1 MSTPELLIAHWGY
14 LAIFGVVILGNMG
27 LPIPEETIL
36 LLAGYLVWEGQLRLL
51 LVLLVGVLGAV
62 TGDNLG
68 YWIGRKFGRPAL
80 ERYGHWV
87 LVTPDR
93 LDAVQR
99 AVTRYGALTVFVARF
114 LPGLRFLAGP
124 VSGMT
129 GLRPLAFIAA
139 NVCGAAVYV
148 PTAVGLGYAVGYGF
162 GEQLA
167 RLKHLVGQAE
177 HLVLIVVLIT
187 TLLLA
192 ARARHTRRPRQ
203 TPRSNSPSAG
213 TP

>member
-1 MSTPELLIAHWGY
+1 MPTPELLIAHWGY
-14 LAIFGVVILGNMG
+14 LAIFGVVILGNTG

-36 LLAGYLVWEGQLRLL
+36 LLAGYLVWEGNLRLPW
-51 LVLLVGVLGAV
+51 VLAVGVLSAV

-80 ERYGHWV
+80 ERYGHWL

-99 AVTRYGALTVFVARF
+99 AVTRHGALAVFVARF
-114 LPGLRFLAGP
+114 VPGLRFLAGP

-129 GLRPLAFIAA
+129 GLRPLAFIVA
-139 NVCGAAVYV
+139 NVCGAALYV
-148 PTAVGLGYAVGYGF
+148 PTVVGLGYAVGYGF

-167 RLKHLVGQAE
+167 RLKHLVGRAE
-177 HLVLIVVLIT
+177 SLVLIIAAVT
-187 TLLLA
+187 ALLLA
-192 ARARHTRRPRQ
+192 ARAWRARRLRQ
-203 TPRSNSPSAG
+203 AP
-213 TP
+213 